1 MDDILRDT
9 ANLVEIQGMRSIV
22 DGYPAVIHAWL
33 RCCVLLLAAQPV
45 LAQSRGIDGVVR
57 DPQQAVVA
65 GAQVI
70 LTNTRT
76 AAKVTIATDGQ
87 GRYNFTALMPDRY
100 VVEVHVPGFQ
110 VATSPEIT
118 LGAGDAVTQIS
129 PGVAGATESVTVT
142 GRGGSDQRYRV
153 ETVTSLGPSG
163 PLPILD
169 TPYTVNILPGE
180 LMVNAQAKSFKEASK
195 YLPLVEFQEMQGS
208 EILRPATRGMQGSNM
223 QNARM
228 DGMGIVVTGANSME
242 SLQQIERSTDLV
254 RHLRPRQSIGDVQL
268 RSQAADRR
276 PGK

>member
-1 MDDILRDT
+1 
-9 ANLVEIQGMRSIV
+9 MRSIV
-22 DGYPAVIHAWL
+22 DGYPTVVHAWL

-76 AAKVTIATDGQ
+76 AAKVTIVTDGQ
-87 GRYNFTALMPDRY
+87 GRYRFTSLMPDRY
-100 VVEVHVPGFQ
+100 VVEVHADGFQ
-110 VATSPEIT
+110 VATSQEMM
-118 LGAGDAVTQIS
+118 LGAGDAVTRDFVLA
-129 PGVAGATESVTVT
+129 VAGATESVTVT
-142 GRGGSDQRYRV
+142 GRDGTDQRYRV

-195 YLPLVEFQEMQGS
+195 
-208 EILRPATRGMQGSNM
+208 
-223 QNARM
+223 
-228 DGMGIVVTGANSME
+228 
-242 SLQQIERSTDLV
+242 
-254 RHLRPRQSIGDVQL
+254 
-268 RSQAADRR
+268 
-276 PGK
+276 